1 MYKRTINFL
10 KKVSVFAASVFILSL
25 AVFYISRLAPGDPL
39 ISYYGD
45 RAEKM
50 TVEERA
56 AAEER
61 LGLNE
66 PVTVQYVRWLDN
78 AVRGDFGIS
87 YKYKTDVTEIISQR
101 VGNTLILGGGGFVL
115 IFAGSLLLGTFCAW
129 NEDRAADRVLCRLGT
144 FLSCIPEFWMALML
158 ILIFAVK
165 LRILPSSGAY
175 SVGNAD
181 DISDRLIHLVLPLTV
196 TVADHLWYYAY
207 MVRNMLL
214 EEVRQDYVL
223 FARANGLSKR
233 QIIFGHC
240 MRNIMPSYLSIMSVS
255 VPHIIG
261 GTYIVENVFSY
272 PGIGSL
278 LYESAR
284 YKDYNLLM
292 LLCLMTGAV
301 VMLCGMLTRSAAEHI
316 DPRLKTTEIIS
327 EAAEVS
333 EQ

>member
-1 MYKRTINFL
+1 M
-10 KKVSVFAASVFILSL
+10 FILSL
-25 AVFYISRLAPGDPL
+25 AVFYISRFAPGDPL

-78 AVRGDFGIS
+78 AFHGDFGIS
-87 YKYKTDVTEIISQR
+87 YKYKTEATELIKQR
-101 VGNTLILGGGGFVL
+101 IGNTLILGGGGFVL
-115 IFAGSLLLGTFCAW
+115 IFAGSLLLGTLCAW
-129 NEDRAADRVLCRLGT
+129 NEDRAADRILCRLGT
-144 FLSCIPEFWMALML
+144 FMSCIPEFWMALLL
-158 ILIFAVK
+158 ILIFAVR
-165 LRILPSSGAY
+165 LRMFPSSGAY

-181 DISDRLIHLVLPLTV
+181 DISDRLMHLVLPLTV
-196 TVADHLWYYAY
+196 ITADHLWYYAY
-207 MVRNMLL
+207 MVRNKLS
-214 EEVRQDYVL
+214 EEMRQDYVL

-292 LLCLMTGAV
+292 LLCLMTGAA
-301 VMLCGMLTRSAAEHI
+301 VMLCGTLTQCISEHI
-316 DPRLKTTEIIS
+316 DPRLKSGEIIS
-327 EAAEVS
+327 DSAEVS
-333 EQ
+333 EP